1 MSSEMPID
9 FQSFIKSTTKSL
21 SKAVIADIVEEV
33 RSNIVEIPEIKPEV
47 LELAGGNIN
56 DLVKSYIDFSST
68 DKRKV
73 FHLMEHDAGYLV
85 HNYLYIKLYLT
96 MTREKHRPQ
105 LPMTLVH
112 SYSDTGELATIIK
125 HMHNTS
131 FSKAN

>member
-1 MSSEMPID
+1 MTDDLPID
-9 FQSFIKSTTKSL
+9 FDSFIKSTTKSL
-21 SKAVIADIVEEV
+21 SKAVIADIVEDI
-33 RSNIVEIPEIKPEV
+33 RSNIHEIAEKKPEV
-47 LELAGGNIN
+47 LDLTNGSIN
-56 DLVKSYIDFSST
+56 DLVKAYIDFDST

-73 FHLMEHDAGYLV
+73 LHLMEHDAGYLV

-112 SYSDTGELATIIK
+112 SYSNTGELATMIK

-131 FSKAN
+131 FSKVN